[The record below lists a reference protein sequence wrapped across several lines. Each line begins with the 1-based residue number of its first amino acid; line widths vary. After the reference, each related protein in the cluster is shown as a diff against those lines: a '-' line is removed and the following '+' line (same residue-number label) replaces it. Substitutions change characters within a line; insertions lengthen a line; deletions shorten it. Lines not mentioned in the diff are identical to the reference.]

1 MSNAQFGELLNKL
14 EKVYF
19 RLDVTNTKLDS
30 LNNKIGTVE
39 TPNTLN
45 YLIKELN
52 QERIGDIDTAY
63 TLNALIHKLR
73 GLMGAS
79 LSKVFFATNRWSYD
93 ETVEDIAYYSAKLY
107 ILSGKNQVIIKIYD
121 LAQGTISDFISDSVP
136 DYDPTHIAIDP
147 RNKVIY
153 VSLEKIGYMM
163 IRKYDLEAGTLLDS
177 KEFTVDDAH
186 YIFDFTY
193 STIHEKLYCVSG
205 WLVYTIDPSTWEI
218 EDKIKI
224 PESSENAICFVG
236 DSFYLVTSDGE
247 LFTKLDKNLDTEYH
261 LSQDFLNTIANRISQ
276 EYGLLVT
283 LFISTMVFT
292 DENTFYIR
300 GWDGINSKGYIFRFT
315 ILATSPDWWINST
328 KTTDDIYSKLDSIG
342 GNIGIT
348 NFPTWFT
355 DSTKLTDDI
364 INAINSQ
371 IDTKTSVLDSRLYN
385 STDSKSVYDHLKTI
399 ASAVVDGKFLAE
411 WA

>member
-1 MSNAQFGELLNKL
+1 MSGMLISQMGEMMNRLAQLK
-14 EKVYF
+14 
-19 RLDVTNTKLDS
+19 
-30 LNNKIGTVE
+30 E
-39 TPNTLN
+39 TMDNLNTLIGGSGGTN
-45 YLIKELN
+45 ESIQGLNDLLRELN

-93 ETVEDIAYYSAKLY
+93 ESVEDIAYYSAKLY
-107 ILSGKNQVIIKIYD
+107 ILSGRNQVIIKIYD

-153 VSLEKIGYMM
+153 VSLEKTGYMM
-163 IRKYDLEAGTLLDS
+163 IRKYDLETGTLLDS

-186 YIFDFTY
+186 SIFDFTY

-276 EYGLLVT
+276 KYGLLVT
-283 LFISTMVFT
+283 LYISTMVFT

-315 ILATSPDWWINST
+315 ILAKSPDWWINST
-328 KTTDDIYSKLDSIG
+328 KTTDDIYDRLA
-342 GNIGIT
+342 NI
-348 NFPTWFT
+348 
-355 DSTKLTDDI
+355 TKLTFDDSNYLQVNVKATVNPSNLDI
-364 INAINSQ
+364 ALSSVKSAIESEQPRKMYGFDGTNWVE
-371 IDTKTSVLDSRLYN
+371 IKVTS
-385 STDSKSVYDHLKTI
+385 
-399 ASAVVDGKFLAE
+399 DGKVLAV
-411 WA
+411 WG